1 MTSDIDKIRKVIEL
15 FSKKK
20 FSELEK
26 TMESFGN
33 IDKATNQ
40 ILNLYSISK
49 LLNINSKK
57 EDYLLAAKYLDKIYS
72 SDTSQKIHLHNL
84 IIASINSNYFGFVER
99 YLNDEY
105 LRNPYDPR
113 ILEGLS
119 KMEYSKSNMKD
130 SSKYFGEYALVMK
143 TNFKAW
149 SSYLSIASLNGFIN
163 QEKYLEFCKKVDDI
177 DLIKTETPIKKIKE
191 HKIKLAFI
199 SGDFAN
205 HSVSFFLRDILMK
218 INKSK
223 FKLFALSNRPIF
235 THDETTIEL
244 KKYFDQWEDV
254 FDMDDEKL
262 LSYGR
267 SLNIDILIDLSGY
280 TSFNRVNVVR
290 SRISPIQISWLGY
303 LNSLGLKNIDYLIAD
318 KNLIPENEKK
328 QYLEKIIYMP
338 NIWNSLSKPDNLP
351 VIKNDNV
358 DFVFGSFNN
367 FNKISDSTVKVW
379 SKILNSSKSKLLLKT
394 SSTDDFNYVKKNMLK
409 KFSKYNVDLDKIN
422 ILEKVINFYDHLE
435 LYNKIDLALDTFP
448 HNGVTTTFEAVL
460 MGVPVLTM
468 KGTSFS
474 SRCGESINNNLKL
487 KDLIAKDSEDYIN
500 KAINFAKDKKKLL
513 NKFNGNLLRDKSL
526 KSSLFDTSE
535 FTFNLEKKMVEIYN
549 EIYK

>member
-1 MTSDIDKIRKVIEL
+1 MISDIDKIRKVIEL

-26 TMESFGN
+26 TIEAFGN
-33 IDKATNQ
+33 IDKLTNK
-40 ILNLYSISK
+40 ILNLYALSK
-49 LLNINSKK
+49 LLNTNSKK
-57 EDYLLAAKYLDKIYS
+57 KDYLLAAKYLDKIYS
-72 SDTSQKIHLHNL
+72 SDKSQKIHLHNL
-84 IIASINSNYFGFVER
+84 IIASINSNYFKLVEKH
-99 YLNDEY
+99 LNDEY
-105 LRNPYDPR
+105 LRNPHDPR

-130 SSKYFGEYALVMK
+130 SSKYFGEYALAMK

-163 QEKYLEFCKKVDDI
+163 QEKYLEVCKKIDDI
-177 DLIKTETPIKKIKE
+177 DLIKIESPINKIKE
-191 HKIKLAFI
+191 DKIKLAFI

-205 HSVSFFLRDILMK
+205 HSVSFFLKDILRK
-218 INKSK
+218 INKTK
-223 FKLFALSNRPIF
+223 FKLFALSNRPVS
-235 THDETTIEL
+235 THDKMTMEL

-318 KNLIPENEKK
+318 QNLIPENEKK

-338 NIWNSLSKPDNLP
+338 NIWNSLSLPDNLP
-351 VIKNDNV
+351 KIKNDNV

-367 FNKISDSTVKVW
+367 FNKISDSTINGW
-379 SKILNSSKSKLLLKT
+379 SKILNSSNSKLLLKT
-394 SSTDDFNYVKKNMLK
+394 SSTDEFDYVKKNMLK

-422 ILEKVINFYDHLE
+422 ILEKVANFYDHLE

-468 KGTSFS
+468 KGTNFS

-487 KDLIAKDSEDYIN
+487 KNLIAKDTEDYVN
-500 KAINFAKDKKKLL
+500 KAINFVKNKKLL
-513 NKFNGNLLRDKSL
+513 NKFNGNLLRDNSL
-526 KSSLFDTSE
+526 NSPLFDTSE
-535 FTFNLEKKMVEIYN
+535 FTFNFENKMEKIYS